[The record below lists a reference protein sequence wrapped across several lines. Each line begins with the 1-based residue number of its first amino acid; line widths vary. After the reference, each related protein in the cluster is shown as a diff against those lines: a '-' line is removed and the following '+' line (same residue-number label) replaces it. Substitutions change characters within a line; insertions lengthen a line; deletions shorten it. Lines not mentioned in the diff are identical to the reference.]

1 MRRMKLLRGVAGA
14 VLLSACGGSGGSS
27 GGYTTSPTNPGNGNP
42 APTGSANTVTLSDA
56 TFQPGSLTVSKGTT
70 VTWKWGA
77 CTDGGY
83 GSYASCPSH
92 TITFDD
98 GSNITSPTQSEGTF
112 TRNFATV
119 GTFKYHCAVHG
130 TAMSGQITVQ

>member
-1 MRRMKLLRGVAGA
+1 MKLLLGVAGA
-14 VLLSACGGSGGSS
+14 FLLSACGGSGGSS
-27 GGYTTSPTNPGNGNP
+27 TSGYTTGPTTGTGNP
-42 APTGSANTVTLSDA
+42 APTGSSNTVTLSDA
-56 TFQPGSLTVSKGTT
+56 TFQPGSLTVAKGTT

-77 CTDGGY
+77 CSDGGY
-83 GSYASCPSH
+83 GSYTSCPTH

-98 GSNITSPTQSEGTF
+98 GSNITSPNQSEGTF

-130 TAMSGQITVQ
+130 SSMSGQITVQ